1 MESLSGQR
9 LRRHS
14 VYKVHVEITTLAGPY
29 GYSGYYIPK
38 AHTILAW
45 FMSDVEANAYK
56 RGLRDACRLDDNI
69 IFRDIEEERRE
80 NGTSK
85 DD

>member
-1 MESLSGQR
+1 
-9 LRRHS
+9 
-14 VYKVHVEITTLAGPY
+14 VYKVHIEITTLAGPY